1 MDKVTKSQVR
11 ESFKSIREIMRY
23 VESELK
29 NIDKLDAVDLK
40 ESSNVGQLAL
50 ELRAEAGVFLEYVD
64 YLHDIKRQD

>member
-1 MDKVTKSQVR
+1 VNKVTKSQVR
-11 ESFKSIREIMRY
+11 SSFKSIREIMRY

>member
-1 MDKVTKSQVR
+1 VDKVTKSQVR